1 MLIALSILEFEPDL
15 SEHVDNIAESEA
27 LFKIMSLIETGKIH
41 RVHIDVM
48 RPPMIPDRTKFSV
61 ELICRLYAALRS
73 KIPLA
78 AHLMVQEPFPIIERM
93 NNFIMKEDRAGMTL
107 IIQRESFHSERET
120 IKALNL
126 LKEKGYRSG
135 ICLNLPTSSEI
146 LTSKIIENADT
157 VLLMSVPMGKGGQKY
172 GENATK
178 RIAHFSRQYP
188 DKTIEV
194 DGGIDSQ
201 TIVKAKGAGADIAVV
216 GSFITRSEDPLAAI
230 LELERSLQ
238 HKPQEK

>member
-1 MLIALSILEFEPDL
+1 MLIALSILEFEPNL
-15 SEHVDNIAESEA
+15 SEHVDSISESEA

-61 ELICRLYAALRS
+61 ELIRRLYSALRS

-107 IIQRESFHSERET
+107 IIQRESFRSERET

-126 LKEKGYRSG
+126 LKQEGYRPG

-178 RIAHFSRQYP
+178 RIAYFSRQYP

-194 DGGIDSQ
+194 DGGIDPQ

-216 GSFITRSEDPLAAI
+216 GSFITRSEDPLAAV

-238 HKPQEK
+238 DEP